1 MKMKQSKYFGYL
13 GALLV
18 SLSVL
23 TSDASAQNKKGS
35 AQAKKPAGKSA
46 QTGRTS
52 TKQSAS
58 TQPARDRTSNTNRT
72 NTNNSTNRTNNANS
86 GNRNINNNS
95 GNNTINNNNVNVDR
109 SRGDVNINVDNSKD
123 VHVNNVRNTTVRQ
136 NNYRPYTRPPYVY
149 GGYHY
154 RCYRPYYYHPY
165 KPFYWGPVWH
175 PWGFFVATL
184 TATAI
189 IVSFAD
195 ADLPPAHWNGEY
207 YVMSPAA
214 PSYMNAYVSAGPAWF
229 DEGMASPDVPKVL
242 AAEEYYYDEGV
253 FYLKGSGGYTVVAAP
268 VGGIV
273 KTIPSG
279 YETVVL
285 DDAGAAKN
293 YYWGGTFYEK
303 VSKGYKVVAPTAG
316 ALIEHMADGGE
327 EVKMGDVT
335 YVKLGETYYQPVQ
348 ENGKPMYEVVNVEK
362 AK

>member
-23 TSDASAQNKKGS
+23 TSDASAQNKKGGG
-35 AQAKKPAGKSA
+35 QAKKPAGKSA

-52 TKQSAS
+52 TKQPAS
-58 TQPARDRTSNTNRT
+58 TQPARDRSS
-72 NTNNSTNRTNNANS
+72 STNRAGTNKTTNANS
-86 GNRNINNNS
+86 GNRSVNNNS
-95 GNNTINNNNVNVDR
+95 GNKTINNNNVNVDR

-123 VHVNNVRNTTVRQ
+123 VRVNNVRNTTVRQ

-303 VSKGYKVVAPTAG
+303 VSNGYKVVAPTAG

>member
-1 MKMKQSKYFGYL
+1 MKMNRSKYIGYL
-13 GALLV
+13 GVALV

-23 TSDASAQNKKGS
+23 TLDVSAQNKKGN
-35 AQAKKPAGKSA
+35 AQAKKPAGQSA

-52 TKQSAS
+52 TKQTAT
-58 TQPARDRTSNTNRT
+58 TQTAKDRTGADRS
-72 NTNNSTNRTNNANS
+72 NTNNS
-86 GNRNINNNS
+86 GNRSVNNNS

-123 VHVNNVRNTTVRQ
+123 VHVNNVRNTTVRT

-154 RCYRPYYYHPY
+154 RCYNPYFYHPY

-195 ADLPPAHWNGEY
+195 ADLPPAVWNGEY
-207 YVMSPAA
+207 YVMNPAA
-214 PSYMNAYVSAGPAWF
+214 TSDMTAYVRSGPAWF
-229 DEGMASPDVPKVL
+229 DEGMASADVPKIL

-268 VGGIV
+268 VGGVV

-285 DDAGAAKN
+285 DDAGGAKN

-303 VSKGYKVVAPTAG
+303 VSNGYKVVAPTAG
-316 ALIEHMADGGE
+316 AVVEHMAEGGE

-335 YVKLGETYYQPVQ
+335 YVKLGETYYQPIQ
-348 ENGKPMYEVVNVEK
+348 QNGKSMYEVVNVEK

>member
-23 TSDASAQNKKGS
+23 TSDASAQNKKGG
-35 AQAKKPAGKSA
+35 AQAKKPAGQSA

-58 TQPARDRTSNTNRT
+58 TQPAKDRSSSTNRTT
-72 NTNNSTNRTNNANS
+72 NTNN
-86 GNRNINNNS
+86 

-123 VHVNNVRNTTVRQ
+123 VHVNNVRNTTVRP

-154 RCYRPYYYHPY
+154 RCYNPYYYHPY

-207 YVMSPAA
+207 YVMIPAA

-229 DEGMASPDVPKVL
+229 DEGMPTTDDSKVL

-279 YETVVL
+279 YETIVL
-285 DDAGAAKN
+285 DDAGGAKN

-303 VSKGYKVVAPTAG
+303 VSKGYKVVAPTSG
-316 ALIEHMADGGE
+316 AVIEHMADGGE

-348 ENGKPMYEVVNVEK
+348 VNGKAMYEVMNVEK